1 MSDPGVPPSRDA
13 VRARLVD
20 VAAGLLA
27 AQGPEAVTTRSV
39 ALAAGVQAP
48 TIYRLFGDKNGL
60 LEAVAENG
68 FANYVAQKH
77 PVDADDDPV
86 EGLHAGWNL
95 HIGFGLANPAL
106 FRLIHTAMR
115 TPDGRSAVEAIEAGA
130 NVLRQRVTR
139 VARAGRLRVPEQ
151 RAVDLIHAAGTGV
164 VFTLIDQPAE
174 TRDESLADL
183 AWEGV
188 CATILTGEHTGERT
202 GEHAAAPAAP
212 ATAAVTL
219 RAALPD
225 LVMFTPHER
234 ALFGDWLGRV
244 VDAEG

>member
-1 MSDPGVPPSRDA
+1 MGNMSDPAVPPSRDA

-20 VAAGLLA
+20 VAADLLA

-60 LEAVAENG
+60 LEAVAEHG
-68 FANYVAQKH
+68 FANYVAQKP
-77 PVDADDDPV
+77 PVHADDDPV
-86 EGLHAGWNL
+86 AGLHAGWDL

-115 TPDGRSAVEAIEAGA
+115 TPDGQSAIEAGA

-139 VARAGRLRVPEQ
+139 VARAARLRVPEQ

-164 VFTLIDQPAE
+164 VLTLIDQPTD
-174 TRDESLADL
+174 TRDEALGDL
-183 AWEGV
+183 AWQGV
-188 CATILTGEHTGERT
+188 CTTILTGEHTT
-202 GEHAAAPAAP
+202 APAAT
-212 ATAAVTL
+212 ATAALTL

-225 LVMFTPHER
+225 LAMFTPHER
-234 ALFGDWLGRV
+234 ALFGDWLGRIA
-244 VDAEG
+244 DADASA